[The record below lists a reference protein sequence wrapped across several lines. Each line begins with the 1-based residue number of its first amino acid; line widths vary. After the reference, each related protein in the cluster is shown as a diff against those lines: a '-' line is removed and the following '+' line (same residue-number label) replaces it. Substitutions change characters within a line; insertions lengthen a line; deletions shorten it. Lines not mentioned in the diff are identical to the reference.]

1 MKSSQGADGLAAT
14 ALSIFTLV
22 IGATTVFAALEAALQ
37 QIWGA
42 RALAPKGIYGWIRA
56 RILSFGLILAIGFL
70 LLVSLSL
77 STAIAALRDI
87 VAKHFSEFVA
97 LMAALDFAVSLA
109 LVTGLIAVIYRY
121 MPAKHLAW
129 RPILWGALV
138 TALLFQLGRW
148 GISFYLGRS
157 TQPTAFG
164 AAASFAALLLWLYY
178 SAQIFLLGAEFTA
191 CLGGSRDSCEGAGS
205 TQRSFAMNTTAIFRR
220 HKWLW
225 AFVFLVLLLVVA
237 RASLPSIV
245 KDTVNEKLMA
255 LPAYDGQVDDVDLAL
270 WRGAYRIEGIRIV
283 KTGSKEPTPF
293 FDGERIDFS
302 IEWRSLLKGSLVS
315 ECEMWR
321 PKVNLVQAESEQQS
335 QLGKEVN
342 WADGLE
348 RLFPFRFNTIHVL
361 DGTVTFRA
369 PGIRTQDA
377 LEATHVNGAITNMTN
392 VVESGKAT
400 FAGFQ
405 ATAEM
410 LDTGTGTD

>member
-1 MKSSQGADGLAAT
+1 
-14 ALSIFTLV
+14 
-22 IGATTVFAALEAALQ
+22 
-37 QIWGA
+37 
-42 RALAPKGIYGWIRA
+42 
-56 RILSFGLILAIGFL
+56 
-70 LLVSLSL
+70 
-77 STAIAALRDI
+77 
-87 VAKHFSEFVA
+87 
-97 LMAALDFAVSLA
+97 
-109 LVTGLIAVIYRY
+109 
-121 MPAKHLAW
+121 
-129 RPILWGALV
+129 
-138 TALLFQLGRW
+138 
-148 GISFYLGRS
+148 
-157 TQPTAFG
+157 
-164 AAASFAALLLWLYY
+164 
-178 SAQIFLLGAEFTA
+178 
-191 CLGGSRDSCEGAGS
+191 
-205 TQRSFAMNTTAIFRR
+205 MNTTAIFRR

-348 RLFPFRFNTIHVL
+348 RLFPFRFNTIQCPGR
-361 DGTVTFRA
+361 DGDFPRARHSHAGRARGDARQWRDHEHDQRGRERKGHFR
-369 PGIRTQDA
+369 R
-377 LEATHVNGAITNMTN
+377 L
-392 VVESGKAT
+392 SG
-400 FAGFQ
+400 
-405 ATAEM
+405 
-410 LDTGTGTD
+410 

>member
-1 MKSSQGADGLAAT
+1 
-14 ALSIFTLV
+14 
-22 IGATTVFAALEAALQ
+22 
-37 QIWGA
+37 
-42 RALAPKGIYGWIRA
+42 
-56 RILSFGLILAIGFL
+56 
-70 LLVSLSL
+70 
-77 STAIAALRDI
+77 
-87 VAKHFSEFVA
+87 
-97 LMAALDFAVSLA
+97 
-109 LVTGLIAVIYRY
+109 
-121 MPAKHLAW
+121 
-129 RPILWGALV
+129 
-138 TALLFQLGRW
+138 
-148 GISFYLGRS
+148 
-157 TQPTAFG
+157 
-164 AAASFAALLLWLYY
+164 
-178 SAQIFLLGAEFTA
+178 
-191 CLGGSRDSCEGAGS
+191 
-205 TQRSFAMNTTAIFRR
+205 MNATAIFRR

-245 KDTVNEKLMA
+245 KDTVNKKLMA

-321 PKVNLVQAESEQQS
+321 PKVNLIQAESEQQS

-348 RLFPFRFNTIHVL
+348 RLFPFRFNTIQVL

-410 LDTGTGTD
+410 LDTGTARIDGSANPLAATPTFDVNITVKNVQLPKVNPWLRQYIKADAESGDFELYTELAAADGRFKGYAKPIMTNVNIYSSEEQEENPLKRLWEGLVEFAAEIFEDQDSGQVAARIPFSGTIKNPDAGILETVVSVMRNAFVSAFARSLEGSITLRDVKKELKKIGDEEEKPKDKKKEKKKEGEKE